1 MPDLC
6 HVCNKNEVGDSMRVK
21 FLHKGVWFYVH
32 KLGVECLECVKRI
45 CLEEF
50 EKHGGSLM
58 NASENGIEVN
68 WDFYFRST
76 PYPDYRNAL
85 TRVLM
90 SVGVLSSEMKGNWEI
105 FIPSLA
111 STSLNPFLPLAGIRL
126 YFTGVNYAIEFARF
140 RFAEVEDSWEI
151 RQISE
156 VLSKEEVL
164 QVKI

>member
-21 FLHKGVWFYVH
+21 FLHDGVWFYVH
-32 KLGVECLECVKRI
+32 KLGVECLECVQRT

-50 EKHGGSLM
+50 EKYSGSLM
-58 NASENGIEVN
+58 NASENEVKVN
-68 WDFYFRST
+68 WDFYFRSVSS
-76 PYPDYRNAL
+76 PDYRNAL

-90 SVGVLSSEMKGNWEI
+90 SVGVLSAEMKGNWEI

-111 STSLNPFLPLAGIRL
+111 SASLNPFLPLAGIRL
-126 YFTGVNYAIEFARF
+126 YFTKARYAIEFARF
-140 RFAEVEDSWEI
+140 RFAEVEDSWEV

-164 QVKI
+164 RGKI